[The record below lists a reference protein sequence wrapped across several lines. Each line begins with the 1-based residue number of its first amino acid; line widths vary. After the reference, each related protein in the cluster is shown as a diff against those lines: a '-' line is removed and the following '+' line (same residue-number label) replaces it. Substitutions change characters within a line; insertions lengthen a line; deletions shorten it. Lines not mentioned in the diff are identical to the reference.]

1 MDPWSQYRCKLLAEE
16 KVFVVRYGGARAQ
29 RRAREL
35 AQAKQARL
43 LASEQQAQDPSLAYA
58 RSVLL
63 PPPLTQGQGD
73 DSTGSSGDDKD
84 DELEQPQPL

>member
-1 MDPWSQYRCKLLAEE
+1 MDPWSQYRRKLLAIE
-16 KVFVVRYGGARAQ
+16 KVRVARYGGARAQ

-35 AQAKQARL
+35 AQAEQARL
-43 LASEQQAQDPSLAYA
+43 LAREQQAQERSLAYA

-63 PPPLTQGQGD
+63 PPPPIQGQGD